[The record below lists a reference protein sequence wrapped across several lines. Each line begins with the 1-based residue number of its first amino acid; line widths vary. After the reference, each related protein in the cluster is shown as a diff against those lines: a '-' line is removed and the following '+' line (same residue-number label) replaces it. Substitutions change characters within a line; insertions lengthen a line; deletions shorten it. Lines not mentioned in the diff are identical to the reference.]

1 MQQLNDVSVLA
12 TLFLFPPA
20 VFFLMLCT
28 VGFLISLF
36 IVAVLFHCC
45 LQDFA
50 EGWVDMNHVTELGDG
65 SVLAHQ
71 HTDFL
76 HDVSSMSAIAVQTDV
91 LTTAKLEGLAE
102 GRVEGE
108 AKGRAEE
115 RALAQ
120 KEKLESARSLI
131 ENGVPIDVIA
141 KSLGLTSEE
150 IKELSSQRD

>member
-1 MQQLNDVSVLA
+1 MPFCHHFATRNELTISECCKMTSVASKLK
-12 TLFLFPPA
+12 TF
-20 VFFLMLCT
+20 
-28 VGFLISLF
+28 
-36 IVAVLFHCC
+36 
-45 LQDFA
+45 
-50 EGWVDMNHVTELGDG
+50 
-65 SVLAHQ
+65 
-71 HTDFL
+71 
-76 HDVSSMSAIAVQTDV
+76 AVQTDV
-91 LTTAKLEGLAE
+91 LTTAKLEGLVE

-150 IKELSSQRD
+150 IKELSAQRD